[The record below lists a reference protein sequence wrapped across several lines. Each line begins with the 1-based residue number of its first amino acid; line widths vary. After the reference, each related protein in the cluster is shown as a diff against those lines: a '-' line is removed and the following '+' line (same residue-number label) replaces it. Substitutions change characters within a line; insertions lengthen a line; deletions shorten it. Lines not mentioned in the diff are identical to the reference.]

1 MKRNYKQELDL
12 YLRGF
17 LRGWG
22 QIEFEYKFHDTR
34 KWRFDW
40 AFPHVGIAIE
50 YEGMAYRGGKS
61 GHTTIKGFESNC
73 EKYNEA
79 SIMGWKVLRFTA
91 KMIEN
96 GLAFKQL
103 ESL

>member
-12 YLRGF
+12 F
-17 LRGWG
+17 LMSLQPIHGIMTREW
-22 QIEFEYKFHDTR
+22 KFHNTR

-40 AFPHVGIAIE
+40 AFIQSEIAVE
-50 YEGMAYRGGKS
+50 YEGMPYKVAKS
-61 GHTTIKGFESNC
+61 GHTTIKGYTSNL

-79 SIMGWKVLRFTA
+79 TLLGWKVLRFNA

-103 ESL
+103 EIL